1 MDANHPA
8 SCSSSPPVS
17 RVHDRRGEPVR
28 QQLDKATEGLLLLA
42 PPVFLRFR
50 SGGSISQWPLP
61 WAVWTRPQ
69 IYRRLGQPAAAAAA
83 RSVQVSVSRGDDAAP
98 RDDPQHSRRAG
109 RGAGG
114 AESSEPGAWW
124 ARLGERRD
132 ASSSQMRGRRREEAA
147 AAERPRGCSSAC
159 LQCELPAFA
168 LRDVASICPLA
179 EQTQPLLP
187 AASPCRASPAEPE
200 LHARRWSLQRC
211 AAYLTRPTALNL
223 QPATPKQQ
231 QHDLTAHHALPHRHP
246 RRVLVLRGV
255 GVTRALS
262 PSPHASFPQPAVH
275 PCDRGP

>member
-1 MDANHPA
+1 MAAVLGRLDAAANLPPA
-8 SCSSSPPVS
+8 W
-17 RVHDRRGEPVR
+17 
-28 QQLDKATEGLLLLA
+28 A
-42 PPVFLRFR
+42 
-50 SGGSISQWPLP
+50 SQ
-61 WAVWTRPQ
+61 R
-69 IYRRLGQPAAAAAA
+69 RRLRVAFKSLSLGATTQRRATIRSTRDARAAW
-83 RSVQVSVSRGDDAAP
+83 
-98 RDDPQHSRRAG
+98 SRR
-109 RGAGG
+109 RRKQR
-114 AESSEPGAWW
+114 
-124 ARLGERRD
+124 ARRMVGTPRRASRRQLVPD
-132 ASSSQMRGRRREEAA
+132 AREEAGGSRRCRETA
-147 AAERPRGCSSAC
+147 RLLVRPCLPPESSAW
-159 LQCELPAFA
+159 PNA

-187 AASPCRASPAEPE
+187 AASPCMQSFT
-200 LHARRWSLQRC
+200 RRWSLQRC